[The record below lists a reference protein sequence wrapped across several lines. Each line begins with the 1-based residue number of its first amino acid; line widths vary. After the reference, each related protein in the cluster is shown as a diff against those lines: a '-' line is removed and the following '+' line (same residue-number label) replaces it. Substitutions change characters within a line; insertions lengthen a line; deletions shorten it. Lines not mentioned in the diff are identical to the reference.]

1 MKPCIEAYMMDPD
14 YDADGLAVL
23 YRAFTFGDEE
33 IVLNPKIRFGA
44 PSVAGS
50 GYSARS
56 EERRVGKEC

>member
-1 MKPCIEAYMMDPD
+1 MVDLD

-23 YRAFTFGDEE
+23 YRAFTFRDEE

-50 GYSARS
+50 VEAAYRYWNQEIGNAA
-56 EERRVGKEC
+56 